1 MTLDMMRVVWIFMF
15 GMALGMSTIIIS
27 MLLFKDITLKEIVT
41 GYLMFVGLIFIV
53 GFYFGII

>member
-1 MTLDMMRVVWIFMF
+1 MTLDMMRVVWIYMF

-27 MLLFKDITLKEIVT
+27 MLLFRDITLKEIIT
-41 GYLMFVGLIFIV
+41 GYLMFIGLIFIV

>member
-27 MLLFKDITLKEIVT
+27 MLLFRDITLKEIIT
-41 GYLMFVGLIFIV
+41 GYLMFIGLIFIV

>member
-1 MTLDMMRVVWIFMF
+1 MALDMMRVVWIFMF

-41 GYLMFVGLIFIV
+41 GYLMFIGLIFIV

>member
-41 GYLMFVGLIFIV
+41 GYLMFIGLIFIV
-53 GFYFGII
+53 GLYFGII

>member
-1 MTLDMMRVVWIFMF
+1 MMRVVWIFMF

-27 MLLFKDITLKEIVT
+27 MLLFRDITLKEIIT
-41 GYLMFVGLIFIV
+41 GYLMFIGLIFIV

>member
-27 MLLFKDITLKEIVT
+27 MLLFRDITLKEIVT
-41 GYLMFVGLIFIV
+41 GYLMFIGLIFIV

>member
-41 GYLMFVGLIFIV
+41 GYLMFIGLIFIV

>member
-27 MLLFKDITLKEIVT
+27 MLLFKDITLKEIIT
-41 GYLMFVGLIFIV
+41 GYLMFIGLIFIV
-53 GFYFGII
+53 GFYFHVL